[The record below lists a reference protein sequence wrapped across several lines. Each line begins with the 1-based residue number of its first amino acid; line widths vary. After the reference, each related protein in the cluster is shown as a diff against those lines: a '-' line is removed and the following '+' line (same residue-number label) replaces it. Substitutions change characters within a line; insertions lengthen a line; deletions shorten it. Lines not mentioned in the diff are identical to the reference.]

1 MYIKKSKW
9 ISIVMKN
16 AIFNFVAESLY
27 WEQNENSIKLN
38 KTVSW
43 SIKDFNI
50 ISIMLSS
57 LHFFDENSKIPI
69 EKGIQIFEKTFLNFF
84 KIWKEG
90 QNKIY
95 SVNIKIWIFCI
106 LIQQKERVLM
116 KNERYI
122 YGLIVYIRMY
132 LSTGY
137 LKSQLRVQSIVTV
150 KEYQKK

>member
-84 KIWKEG
+84 KIWKDG

-95 SVNIKIWIFCI
+95 SVNIKIWIFFI

>member
-16 AIFNFVAESLY
+16 AIFNLVAESLY

-84 KIWKEG
+84 KIWKDG

>member
-84 KIWKEG
+84 KIWKDG

-95 SVNIKIWIFCI
+95 SVKYKNMDLLHIDSTKWASSYEKWKIYMW
-106 LIQQKERVLM
+106 LES
-116 KNERYI
+116 
-122 YGLIVYIRMY
+122 VYLYVFID
-132 LSTGY
+132 
-137 LKSQLRVQSIVTV
+137 
-150 KEYQKK
+150 